1 MTDYWHRNFDSFLS
15 SEIVP
20 ASIRNKI
27 MRLYGYNFCHTS
39 RIWSHHVIK
48 SKKMS
53 LGSQSFIN
61 VGFFFDGA
69 GHLNIGDN
77 VRIGQYVRIITAT
90 HRIGPSSQR
99 CTMEAIVKPVRIGN
113 GSWIGAGVTILPG
126 VTIGAGCVIGAN
138 SLVKKSTG
146 ENELHVGNPA
156 KRLTRLCI
164 QGGDSQ

>member
-1 MTDYWHRNFDSFLS
+1 MTDYWHRNLDNILS

-20 ASIRNKI
+20 ASVRVEI
-27 MRLYGYNFCHTS
+27 MRLYGYNFCRTS

-48 SKKMS
+48 SRKMS

-69 GHLNIGDN
+69 GHLDIGDN

-90 HRIGPSSQR
+90 HNIGPPSQR
-99 CTMEAIVKPVRIGN
+99 CNMEAVVKPVRIGN
-113 GSWIGAGVTILPG
+113 GSWIGANVTILPG

-138 SLVKKSTG
+138 SLVRESTQ
-146 ENELHVGNPA
+146 ENNLYFGIPA
-156 KRLTRLCI
+156 KRIKHL
-164 QGGDSQ
+164 